1 MRTRYRYKNEGDLI
15 EAWLRMALGGGGMYV
30 VLYISRAVQYTHALV
45 VLGVVSGYGS
55 YRRWLRRK
63 YK

>member
-1 MRTRYRYKNEGDLI
+1 MRTRYRYKDEDDLI
-15 EAWLRMALGGGGMYV
+15 QAWGRMALGGGGMYV
-30 VLYISRAVQYTHALV
+30 VLYISRAIQYTHALV
-45 VLGVVSGYGS
+45 VLSVVLGYGS